1 MHVSFD
7 LYIVRLGPRDEAG
20 IVLRPFHI
28 QAAHQSQAHHASAAV
43 LLDDLQALHNSRP
56 EICRW
61 PADAPVQFFVWSIEA
76 EVELGGQKVGQDLWI
91 CGVAHHKCCHAPP
104 ADQLDKLLKVRIKGR
119 LAHEGEGHVHRPAR
133 LSQPLQ
139 IRGLGSAIAGEK
151 LLLAGED
158 AVQKCLGLQ
167 WCCYRHRII
176 YRPPA
181 VLTTVVAFQGG
192 RHLHTAVAGDAV
204 EVVLVALV
212 PTAQG
217 AVQPHAGLDGSPADK
232 VVALAGECL
241 IRLIL

>member
-20 IVLRPFHI
+20 IVLRPNHI

-61 PADAPVQFFVWSIEA
+61 PADAPIQFFVGSIEA
-76 EVELGGQKVGQDLWI
+76 EVELGGQKVGQDLRI
-91 CGVAHHKCCHAPP
+91 GGVAHHKCCHAPP
-104 ADQLDKLLKVRIKGR
+104 TDEVDKLLKVRIEGG
-119 LAHEGEGHVHRPAR
+119 LAHEGEGHMHRPAR

-139 IRGLGSAIAGEK
+139 IRGLGSAVAGEK
-151 LLLAGED
+151 LLLAKQD

-167 WCCYRHRII
+167 WCSSRHRIV

-192 RHLHTAVAGDAV
+192 RHLHAAVAGDAV